1 MQTKSKQ
8 KRIQQTHLSDM
19 HGVPFSRNHLW
30 DLCRPYLYILP
41 SLILLAIFYI
51 YPILNNFYL
60 SFFKW
65 DLINPKKFVGIDN
78 FMTLFQNKTF
88 ATIFFNTLLYMFGS
102 VSITVATALFMS
114 VWLNKPT
121 KLRMAAQSFVFTPHI
136 ISLVSVSFIWMWLFN
151 ENYGLLNYLLSFF
164 NISPQR
170 WLSSK
175 QLAMPSIILVAVW
188 KQVGYDT
195 LMLIGGLQS
204 IPSQLYEAAS
214 LESKGKLKIFMTIT
228 LPMLSP
234 TLFFVLIM
242 NLINAAKAF
251 DTISIMTQGGPVNAT
266 NTLVYYIYQQGFS
279 YMQIGRA
286 AAGGVVLFA
295 ILMVLTMFYFILLN
309 KRVHYIN

>member
-1 MQTKSKQ
+1 
-8 KRIQQTHLSDM
+8 
-19 HGVPFSRNHLW
+19 
-30 DLCRPYLYILP
+30 
-41 SLILLAIFYI
+41 
-51 YPILNNFYL
+51 
-60 SFFKW
+60 
-65 DLINPKKFVGIDN
+65 
-78 FMTLFQNKTF
+78 
-88 ATIFFNTLLYMFGS
+88 
-102 VSITVATALFMS
+102 
-114 VWLNKPT
+114 
-121 KLRMAAQSFVFTPHI
+121 MAAQSFVFTPHI